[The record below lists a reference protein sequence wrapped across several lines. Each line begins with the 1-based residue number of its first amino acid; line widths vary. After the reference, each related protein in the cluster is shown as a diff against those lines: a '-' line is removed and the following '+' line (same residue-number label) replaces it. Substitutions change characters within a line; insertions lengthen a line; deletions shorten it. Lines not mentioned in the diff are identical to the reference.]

1 MNKSSLRPDGLMEA
15 AKRTAAAQPGQ
26 LVKVDLSEHEEF
38 AVTYDRSRNTYDCTR
53 SVVTKKMK
61 IESKPAQ

>member
-1 MNKSSLRPDGLMEA
+1 MNKSNLRPDDIMEA

-26 LVKVDLSEHEEF
+26 LVKVNLSEHEEF

-53 SVVTKKMK
+53 SLVTAKLKL
-61 IESKPAQ
+61 ESKPAQ